1 MFYSQ
6 MTPFVGRT
14 KDRLDGWA
22 AARLAI
28 HVPSHPGRRLATLSL
43 ALLVAVAGTPTA
55 GPLANGPAVRAA
67 TEIRPRITGIAPLTH
82 EVYGYLPYW
91 RLDAGTVDRIR
102 YELVSTIAFFGLG
115 IKATGALDT
124 AWVGYQEYVGDDA
137 AAVTNA
143 AHDRGV
149 RVVPTFQLFDTASG
163 APKMTAFLD
172 STTAQDRFIREAL
185 DLMAARKADGAGLD
199 FEPVGPLA
207 ARAPQFSAFVARFR
221 RAMKA
226 RFPTATLVN
235 ATSAGAT
242 EALVKGVAPNVDHQ
256 MVMTY
261 NYRWTGSKVTGAI
274 APLDHATRNV
284 KDHIGRMISWVPAKS
299 LLLGVPYYGYDWP
312 VTSDVPNATVQTNKT
327 TYGAVRS
334 VTYAGARAFL
344 AAHPEV
350 VRRYDS
356 LEGSGFYTY
365 WDSTHKTFRQVYFE
379 EERSL
384 TAKYDY
390 AIATGLGGIGIWTLD
405 NDRGYDALANVLRAK
420 FYAPVYQATVKGSVT
435 DIVRRSGVVYV
446 KVHAGARNTGTVPL
460 TGSLRWSIRNRA
472 GRVILSGRWPTSVLY
487 PGRATSRA
495 VTVKLGLATRL
506 AAGTY
511 TLRVRYVSTRGT
523 WGLPDVKFRQPY

>member
-1 MFYSQ
+1 MGL
-6 MTPFVGRT
+6 P
-14 KDRLDGWA
+14 A
-22 AARLAI
+22 
-28 HVPSHPGRRLATLSL
+28 
-43 ALLVAVAGTPTA
+43 A
-55 GPLANGPAVRAA
+55 GPVADGPAARAA
-67 TEIRPRITGIAPLTH
+67 TEIRPRIKGIEPLTH

-124 AWVGYQEYVGDDA
+124 TWVGYQEYVGEDA

-149 RVVPTFQLFDTASG
+149 RVVPTFQLFDTAAG
-163 APKMTAFLD
+163 APKMSAFLD
-172 STTAQDRFIREAL
+172 SVTAQDRFIREAL

-207 ARAPQFSAFVARFR
+207 ARAPQFIAFVARFR
-221 RAMKA
+221 SAMQA

-242 EALVKGVAPNVDHQ
+242 EALVKGIAPHVDRQ

-261 NYRWTGSKVTGAI
+261 NYRWTGSTVTGAI

-284 KDHIGRMISWVPAKS
+284 KAHIGRMIGWVPAKS

-312 VTSDVPNATVQTNKT
+312 VTSDIPNATVQSDKT
-327 TYGAVRS
+327 TYGAVKS

-350 VRRYDS
+350 VRNYDA

-365 WDSTHKTFRQVYFE
+365 WDSTRRTFRQVYFE

-405 NDRGYDALANVLRAK
+405 NDRGYAALWNVLRSK
-420 FYAPVYQATVKGSVT
+420 FYAPVYQATVSGSVT

-460 TGSLRWSIRNRA
+460 TGQLRWTIRDRL
-472 GRVILSGRWPTSVLY
+472 GRVVLGGSWPVSVLY
-487 PGRATSRA
+487 PGRGTFRAATVR
-495 VTVKLGLATRL
+495 LGLATKL

-511 TLRVRYVSTRGT
+511 KLRVRYVSTSGT
-523 WGLPDVKFRQPY
+523 WGLPDVAFRQPY